1 MDSDPRMY
9 SLTQELNWKE
19 YDDDSTYITNVA
31 ETNVPETTTTVP
43 ETDEIDSA
51 MIQRSMSVSDV
62 SSFLLR
68 HGIPETFCKV
78 FKGIYLFSVTIG

>member
-1 MDSDPRMY
+1 MQMY

-19 YDDDSTYITNVA
+19 YDDDSTCITDDD
-31 ETNVPETTTTVP
+31 ETNVPETTTVP

-51 MIQRSMSVSDV
+51 MIQRSMSVSDI

-68 HGIPETFCKV
+68 HGIPVKFLKVNIAISLFCYYRLM
-78 FKGIYLFSVTIG
+78 GGNS